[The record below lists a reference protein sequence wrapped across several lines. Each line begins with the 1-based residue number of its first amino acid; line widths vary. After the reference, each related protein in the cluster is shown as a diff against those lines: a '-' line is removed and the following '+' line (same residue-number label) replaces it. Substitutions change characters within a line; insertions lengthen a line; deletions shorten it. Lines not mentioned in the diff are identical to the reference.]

1 VAEERRASGR
11 DVLVVGV
18 LAVADV
24 LGAAI
29 LTSVLPVE
37 AQRLIFHSPLL
48 IVVLLV
54 GTGGLLWRITT
65 RRPPEA

>member
-1 VAEERRASGR
+1 MAEERRASGR

-18 LAVADV
+18 LAVVVV

-29 LTSVLPVE
+29 LTSVLPVD

-54 GTGGLLWRITT
+54 GTGWVLWRITT

>member
-1 VAEERRASGR
+1 MAEESRASGR
-11 DVLVVGV
+11 DVLIVGV
-18 LAVADV
+18 IAVAVV

-29 LTSVLPVE
+29 VTSVLPVE

-48 IVVLLV
+48 IVVLVV

>member
-1 VAEERRASGR
+1 MAEESRASGR
-11 DVLVVGV
+11 EVLIVGV
-18 LAVADV
+18 VAVAVV

-29 LTSVLPVE
+29 ATSVLPVE

-48 IVVLLV
+48 IVVLVV

>member
-1 VAEERRASGR
+1 MAEQRPATGR
-11 DVLVVGV
+11 DVLVVGA
-18 LAVADV
+18 LAVAVV

-29 LTSVLPVE
+29 LTSVLPLD
-37 AQRLIFHSPLL
+37 AQRLVFHSPLL